1 MDELTYLSLAGS
13 LFDYKRYKE
22 AEEEAHLAIENY
34 PRMSVESRER
44 ADGLIRTSS
53 LVGRIE
59 NGDGSDG
66 MTNQLT
72 AGWYR
77 KCIQSLIDGE
87 RLEKIASVPIPLDTS
102 IEDCLHETEYAIKG
116 FESFVFGMC
125 HCRAHWGRAATRL
138 DR

>member
-44 ADGLIRTSS
+44 ADGLIRTSR
-53 LVGRIE
+53 LV
-59 NGDGSDG
+59 SDG

-116 FESFVFGMC
+116 FESFAFGMC